1 MENEIQKLLDREV
14 RKLYDDLNRIIRT
27 ISTNSPEERE
37 YETPLYYIDTTDTVS
52 KIDLRKYC
60 EIKGETNGIS

>member
-1 MENEIQKLLDREV
+1 MENEIHKLLDREV
-14 RKLYDDLNRIIRT
+14 RKLYDDLNQIIKT
-27 ISTNSPEERE
+27 ISTNSPEDRE
-37 YETPLYYIDTTDTVS
+37 YETPQYYIDTTNSVS